1 MGHSSFSILDHKRR
15 RSDQDDGRHVLAQ
28 IRTGVG

>member
-1 MGHSSFSILDHKRR
+1 MWDIIADRKRR
-15 RSDQDDGRHVLAQ
+15 RYDQNDGGYVPAQ

>member
-1 MGHSSFSILDHKRR
+1 MGHSSFSIPDHKRT
-15 RSDQDDGRHVLAQ
+15 RSDQDDGGYVPAQ